1 MKDYIEGKLGGG
13 KVAVLNEKDH
23 LINLI
28 LSVVFNVLQVIVA
41 EESCYIAYLL
51 EISMVDVSGAL
62 SSTIGTTIVMISLIL
77 SVIGVLVMPLGD
89 IVLSIVLNILGILY
103 GGIGWLLALWA
114 LPSLIRVYPQ
124 GGIICGV
131 SMALS
136 GVSILGCVGS
146 LLLIAND
153 P

>member
-1 MKDYIEGKLGGG
+1 
-13 KVAVLNEKDH
+13 
-23 LINLI
+23 
-28 LSVVFNVLQVIVA
+28 
-41 EESCYIAYLL
+41 
-51 EISMVDVSGAL
+51 VSGAL

-103 GGIGWLLALWA
+103 GGIGCLLSGRTL
-114 LPSLIRVYPQ
+114 LSPVGESPQ
-124 GGIICGV
+124 GKTLCGFGILV
-131 SMALS
+131 SFA
-136 GVSILGCVGS
+136 SILGCVGS